1 MHRIVLTGLVGFLA
15 AATAILRADAPNAPV
30 IEWFHDRHKYR
41 PERTHHYWFSF
52 RGGASLPSQRR

>member
-1 MHRIVLTGLVGFLA
+1 
-15 AATAILRADAPNAPV
+15 V

-41 PERTHHYWFSF
+41 PEPTHHYWFSF